1 MANFPQ
7 CGEPCVTKAP
17 RQAGRPS
24 NQAEPKRARDER
36 TARTYGSSRPAPQA
50 YKSGAEA
57 HPNYN
62 GRTDKAAEVRRASE
76 GGR

>member
-50 YKSGAEA
+50 NKNRAEA
-57 HPNYN
+57 HPCKD
-62 GRTDKAAEVRRASE
+62 GRTDKAIEVRRASE